1 LPAVVTTLSSAGL
14 IGRIVPNGASFVS
27 KGASRREGRLRTVIW
42 GAFVLLLGW
51 SSAAWS
57 QAVQQQSAP
66 AHAAPAPQAAP
77 MPAAPPVNP
86 PVHGNPGLVE
96 ELGKLLRNS
105 ASSLSSTLKDSRD
118 AIEGLN
124 SRARDATEDLPRLGP
139 QTVVHGRTACPL
151 APNGAPDC
159 KTASDHLCK
168 SKGYK
173 EGKSVD
179 IESAE
184 KCSAKVYLSGR
195 TGAPGECRTENF
207 VTSAVCQ

>member
-1 LPAVVTTLSSAGL
+1 M
-14 IGRIVPNGASFVS
+14 
-27 KGASRREGRLRTVIW
+27 RTVMS
-42 GAFVLLLGW
+42 GAFVLLLGFG
-51 SSAAWS
+51 SVAWS
-57 QAVQQQSAP
+57 QAVPQQLPPAQGAP
-66 AHAAPAPQAAP
+66 ASQAAPAP
-77 MPAAPPVNP
+77 AAPPASP
-86 PVHGNPGLVE
+86 TPQGNPGLVE

-118 AIEGLN
+118 VIEGLN

-139 QTVVHGRTACPL
+139 QTVVHGRTVCPL

-159 KTASDHLCK
+159 KAASDRLCK
-168 SKGYK
+168 AKGYK

-195 TGAPGECRTENF
+195 TGAPGECRTENY

>member
-1 LPAVVTTLSSAGL
+1 MAAYGGGHPKSGPRAGRSTTATAPPATHPPAELSVAFELAVDLAGHPVLRSHVLDGRAVVPMALHMEWL
-14 IGRIVPNGASFVS
+14 
-27 KGASRREGRLRTVIW
+27 
-42 GAFVLLLGW
+42 
-51 SSAAWS
+51 
-57 QAVQQQSAP
+57 
-66 AHAAPAPQAAP
+66 AHAAL
-77 MPAAPPVNP
+77 
-86 PVHGNPGLVE
+86 HGNPGLVE

>member
-1 LPAVVTTLSSAGL
+1 MAALSSIGL
-14 IGRIVPNGASFVS
+14 VGHIVSNSASLVS
-27 KGASRREGRLRTVIW
+27 KGASRREGRLRTVML

-51 SSAAWS
+51 SSAAWP
-57 QAVQQQSAP
+57 QAVQQQLAP
-66 AHAAPAPQAAP
+66 AQGSPAPQAAP
-77 MPAAPPVNP
+77 MPAAPPVSP
-86 PVHGNPGLVE
+86 SPSSNPGLVE

-118 AIEGLN
+118 AIDSLN

-139 QTVVHGRTACPL
+139 QTVVHGRTVCPL

-159 KTASDHLCK
+159 KTASDKLCK

-184 KCSAKVYLSGR
+184 KCPAKVYLSGR
-195 TGAPGECRTENF
+195 TGAPGECRTENY